1 MINII
6 VITHGEFGAYLIEAA
21 EGIVGVQHEG
31 VKNISISQR
40 MSLEKIKNAIEA
52 ASADMRSDDGLIFL
66 IDMPGGTPMNVV
78 LPLVKD
84 IAKTAVICGVN
95 INMMTSAFAYRKNL
109 DFDGLVSKILADGRK
124 AICEVK
130 SMLLRGPATGK

>member
-21 EGIVGVQHEG
+21 EGIMGVQHDG
-31 VKNISISQR
+31 LKNISVSQR
-40 MSLEKIKNAIEA
+40 MSLEKIKGVIELCVA
-52 ASADMRSDDGLIFL
+52 EMKSPDGIIFM

-84 IAKTAVICGVN
+84 IPNTAVICGVN
-95 INMMTSAFAYRKNL
+95 INMLTSAFSYRQDL
-109 DFDGLVSKILADGRK
+109 PFDRLVEKVLEDGKK

-130 SMLLRGPATGK
+130 SLLLGKKR

>member
-31 VKNISISQR
+31 LKNISISQR
-40 MSLEKIKNAIEA
+40 MSLEKIQSAIEGGIA
-52 ASADMRSDDGLIFL
+52 EMSSPDGIIFM

-84 IAKTAVICGVN
+84 MPNTAVICGVN
-95 INMMTSAFAYRKNL
+95 INMLTSAFAYRQRMG
-109 DFDGLVSKILADGRK
+109 FDELVAKLLEDGKK

-130 SMLLRGPATGK
+130 SLLLGVKK

>member
-21 EGIVGVQHEG
+21 ESMVGVQREG
-31 VKNISISQR
+31 LKNISVSPR
-40 MSLEKIKNAIEA
+40 MSLEDIKSVMESGMAEMK
-52 ASADMRSDDGLIFL
+52 SADGVVLM

-78 LPLVKD
+78 LPLVKN
-84 IAKTAVICGVN
+84 IPNTAVICGVN
-95 INMMTSAFAYRKNL
+95 INMLTSAFAYRQNL
-109 DFDGLVSKILADGRK
+109 GFDRLVKKILEDGKK

-130 SMLLRGPATGK
+130 SLLLGGDSR

>member
-21 EGIVGVQHEG
+21 EGIMGVQHDG
-31 VKNISISQR
+31 LKNISVSQR
-40 MSLEKIKNAIEA
+40 MSLEKIKSVIESGVA
-52 ASADMRSDDGLIFL
+52 EMRSADGIIFM

-84 IAKTAVICGVN
+84 IPNTAVICGVN
-95 INMMTSAFAYRKNL
+95 INMLTSAFSYRQDL
-109 DFDGLVSKILADGRK
+109 PFDRLVDKVLEDGKK

-130 SMLLRGPATGK
+130 SLLLGKKR